1 VNPRGRTAKLRSMS
15 EFRQDRT
22 SGHWVIVAP
31 QRSRRPQM
39 RRPDEQSP
47 ARPRFDPSCPF
58 CPGNEA
64 QLPGIVAEVASPD
77 VPGWRARIVPNKF
90 PAVMAAPPEVSSNDH
105 RVLPSE
111 GVQEVMIESPWHDA
125 DPATMKASE
134 LAAVVAVYR
143 ERMRILLDRDDIEAA
158 VLFRNYGHRAG
169 ASLAHPHAQLIALP
183 MVPAR
188 VAGIGEWAKQYHRE
202 HGRCPMCEEL
212 AVERQTAERIID
224 ENEAFTALVPFAAE
238 HPCEV
243 WVVPKRHQASFTAL
257 SDEELPAFADMLG
270 RSLARLQTALNDP
283 PYNFVI
289 DTAPKRERAAPFWHW
304 RLRIVPDVAT
314 WGGFELGS
322 GLPINPSRPEDDA
335 RLLRDIQLR

>member
-1 VNPRGRTAKLRSMS
+1 MS

-39 RRPDEQSP
+39 HRPKEE
-47 ARPRFDPSCPF
+47 ARKRPRFDPTCPF

-64 QLPGIVAEVASPD
+64 ELPGIITETAAD
-77 VPGWRARIVPNKF
+77 DAPGWRVRIVPNKF
-90 PAVMAAPPEVSSNDH
+90 PAVLADPPPIVFTDH
-105 RVLPSE
+105 RARP
-111 GVQEVMIESPWHDA
+111 GDGAHEVIIESPWHDA
-125 DPATMKASE
+125 DPGTMPVSD
-134 LAAVVAVYR
+134 LAALVGVYR
-143 ERMRILLDRDDIEAA
+143 ERSRVLLGRDDIEAA
-158 VLFRNYGHRAG
+158 VLFRNYGRPAG
-169 ASLAHPHAQLIALP
+169 ASLAHAHAQIIALP

-188 VAGIGEWAKQYHRE
+188 VAGIGEWAKRYHRE

-212 AVERQTAERIID
+212 AIERKTAERIID
-224 ENEAFTALVPFAAE
+224 ENETFTALVPFAAE

-257 SDEELPAFADMLG
+257 SDEDLPAVAGMLG
-270 RSLARLQTALNDP
+270 RTLARLRIALDDP
-283 PYNFVI
+283 PYNFVV
-289 DTAPKRERAAPFWHW
+289 DSAPKGDLAAPYWHW
-304 RLRIVPDVAT
+304 RLRIVPDIAT

-335 RLLRDIQLR
+335 RLLRAASVPVVG